1 MMVLVHIDD
10 DIYILKNIFEQHIRL
25 WSVTRK
31 FGSSSGEPS
40 KKTRRKYFIE
50 ISLFQEITET

>member
-1 MMVLVHIDD
+1 MMVLGYIDD
-10 DIYILKNIFEQHIRL
+10 DMYILKNTFEQHIRL

-40 KKTRRKYFIE
+40 QKTRRKYFIE
-50 ISLFQEITET
+50 ISLFKEITET